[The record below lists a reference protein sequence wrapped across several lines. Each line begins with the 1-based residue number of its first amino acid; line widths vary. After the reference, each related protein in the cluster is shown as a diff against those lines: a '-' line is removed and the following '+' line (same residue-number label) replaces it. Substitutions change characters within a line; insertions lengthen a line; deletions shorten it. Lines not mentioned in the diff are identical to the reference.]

1 MGVIQIRGVSDSAH
15 RRLKAR
21 AALAGQSLSEY
32 LRLELERHARL
43 PTIEEMVALVA
54 DDEPVGGEPSSRAIR
69 AERAIRER
77 G

>member
-1 MGVIQIRGVSDSAH
+1 
-15 RRLKAR
+15 
-21 AALAGQSLSEY
+21 
-32 LRLELERHARL
+32 
-43 PTIEEMVALVA
+43 MVALVA